1 MKSNFSFL
9 QSKWNI
15 LGELGKMAEDNL
27 YRDPNTTIVK
37 LRMFAEQIVDY
48 MFAYDKIEKPEEDSL
63 FNKLKLL
70 EREELIQNDIADI
83 FHSLR
88 IEGNKAVHES
98 YDSLEDAKILL
109 SLGYKAAVWFMQVY
123 GEWDFDPDKFIM
135 PEQKELEDN
144 KIDKIQQEYEKM
156 INKVQEEIAVIKARQ
171 KKLTNLTQR
180 REKSI
185 KSNRKIELNEAE
197 SKILGFFNGSKMDEA
212 QEIGSEYKFI
222 TTESINSEKA
232 GLGKKAWDS
241 VKKSFSGRECIAYW
255 KYPIFSKRGENRKEP
270 DIIIADKELGLIV
283 LEVKNYEID
292 DIDEVTYESWHYKI
306 EKESDSPH
314 YLAEDQ
320 LYAVK
325 GLCESDRTLRRIIG
339 KAAVILPNINKEQW
353 EKKGFPV
360 NNIVFANQLGKKTF
374 FKEVS
379 KLTSLFGRGELT
391 YEQWKNLLIV
401 LTGQNTFKE
410 QTGDK
415 NKDVKTR
422 GGVKSIIKED
432 LFEVDMQQEVIG
444 KTIPPGPQRIRGI
457 AGSGKTILLCQK
469 AAHMHL
475 KHPEWKIAMVFFTR
489 SLYDSTRREVDKW
502 LRRFSNGEVCFD
514 SIENDSLQLLHA
526 WGAKNQ
532 PGFYRTI
539 CNLHNVKPLTAARR
553 ILGNGDP
560 NERLVKACRLLLE
573 QVEEIKSVYDAILID
588 EAQDLIV
595 DNEEMKYKD
604 KQPFYWLAFQSL
616 KPVENG
622 KGRRLIWAYDEAQ
635 SLNSL
640 KIPTAPQLF
649 GQEAKFRRMVSG
661 FHEGG
666 IRKSEVMNK
675 CYRTPGPVLTAAHA
689 IGMGLL
695 RPSGMLRGY
704 TTQED
709 WENIGYEILEGSF
722 NPVGQKVVLHRP
734 EKMTPN
740 RTPAVWDGN
749 IIEFNNYNTRKQEL
763 QELARKIKYNIEID
777 KLNPSRDILVIA
789 LGNMKES
796 YRLKVNAAKVI
807 KQKGIDI
814 YIPKALKNNIFYP
827 KFPKVDPDRFWN
839 KGGVT
844 IANTYRAKGNEAY
857 MVYVIGLDKIAE
869 DEANFTLR
877 NQLFVALTRTK
888 GWLDISGIGEYPMYD
903 EFREVLASNNRFEFI
918 FQRPLAGK
926 IG

>member
-9 QSKWNI
+9 KSKWKI
-15 LGELGKMAEDNL
+15 LGELGETAEDNL

-37 LRMFAEQIVDY
+37 LRMFIEQIVDY
-48 MFAYDKIEKPEEDSL
+48 MFAYDKIEEPEEDSL

-98 YDSLEDAKILL
+98 FDSLEDAKTLL

-123 GEWDFDPDKFIM
+123 GEWDFDPDDFIM
-135 PEQKELEDN
+135 PDEKGMKIN
-144 KIDKIQQEYEKM
+144 KIDEIHQEYETM
-156 INKVQEEIAVIKARQ
+156 INKVQDEIAAIKAEQ

-180 REKSI
+180 KEKSA
-185 KSNRKIELNEAE
+185 KSNEKIQLNEAE
-197 SKILGFFNGSKMDEA
+197 SRILGFFKGSKNNNL

-222 TTESINSEKA
+222 TTESINSEER
-232 GLGKKAWDS
+232 GVGKKVWDS
-241 VKKSFSGRECIAYW
+241 VRRSFSRRDCIAYW
-255 KYPIFSKRGENRKEP
+255 KYPIFSKRGEDRKEP
-270 DIIIADKELGLIV
+270 DILIADKEYGLIV
-283 LEVKNYEID
+283 LEVNSLKID
-292 DIDEVTYESWHYKI
+292 DIDEVTYESWYYKI
-306 EKESDSPH
+306 EKDSDSPY

-325 GLCESDRTLRRIIG
+325 GLCESDRALRRIIG
-339 KAAVILPNINKEQW
+339 KAAVVLPNITREQW
-353 EKKGFPV
+353 VEKDFPV
-360 NNIVFANQLGKKTF
+360 NNILFANQLGKKTF
-374 FKEVS
+374 LKEIN
-379 KLTSLFGRGELT
+379 KLSPVFGRGELT
-391 YEQWKNLLIV
+391 NEQWETLLVV

-410 QTGDK
+410 ESGDK
-415 NKDVKTR
+415 NKNIKTR
-422 GGVKSIIKED
+422 GGVKAVIKED
-432 LFEVDMQQEVIG
+432 LFKVDMQQEVIG

-475 KHPEWKIAMVFFTR
+475 KHPEWKIALVFFTR

-502 LRRFSNGEVCFD
+502 LRRFSNGGVSYD

-526 WGAKNQ
+526 WGAKDQ
-532 PGFYRTI
+532 AGFYRTV
-539 CNLHNVKPLTAARR
+539 CNVHNVKPLTATRK
-553 ILGNGDP
+553 ILGDGDP
-560 NERLVKACRLLLE
+560 NERLVKACKLLLE
-573 QVEEIKSVYDAILID
+573 KVEEIKPIYDAILID

-595 DNEEMKYKD
+595 DDEDMKYED
-604 KQPFYWLAFQSL
+604 KQPFYWLAYQSL

-622 KGRRLIWAYDEAQ
+622 REKRLIWAYDEAQ

-649 GQEAKFRRMVSG
+649 GKDPVFKRMVSG

-666 IRKSEVMNK
+666 IRKSEIMNK

-695 RPSGMLRGY
+695 RPDGMLRGY

-734 EKMTPN
+734 DEMTPN
-740 RTPAVWDGN
+740 RTAGIWDGS
-749 IIEFNNYNTRKQEL
+749 IIEFNNYNTREQEL
-763 QELARKIKYNIEID
+763 QELARKIKYNIEVD
-777 KLNPSRDILVIA
+777 KLKPSRDILVIA

-807 KQKGIDI
+807 RQTGIDI
-814 YIPKALKNNIFYP
+814 YIPKALENNIYYP
-827 KFPKVDPDRFWN
+827 KFPDIDPDRFWN
-839 KGGVT
+839 SGGVT

-857 MVYVIGLDKIAE
+857 MVYVIGLDKVAE
-869 DEANFTLR
+869 DEANFALR

-888 GWLDISGIGEYPMYD
+888 GWLDISGIGNFAMYD
-903 EFREVLASNNRFEFI
+903 EFKEVLASSNRFEFI